1 MRLGNETLSLN
12 FFLLSKL
19 TDILA
24 LTSINTLRTFPD
36 VLEHLASQF
45 VPNEIFQIILGSYF
59 GSFEV
64 ESTRDLSINLVMAG
78 ALALERGVSKSEH
91 IIVSFFRR
99 WCFFSIYIRHNN
111 RAVLVRLY
119 NRLVLDVDDA
129 IVGVINFI
137 PDTVIDF
144 GIVHNYLQLPQSLHD
159 VNDIKVLP
167 QSLLDSVLEE

>member
-19 TDILA
+19 TDILT

-78 ALALERGVSKSEH
+78 ALALER
-91 IIVSFFRR
+91 
-99 WCFFSIYIRHNN
+99 
-111 RAVLVRLY
+111 
-119 NRLVLDVDDA
+119 
-129 IVGVINFI
+129 
-137 PDTVIDF
+137 
-144 GIVHNYLQLPQSLHD
+144 
-159 VNDIKVLP
+159 
-167 QSLLDSVLEE
+167 